1 MTDTTIF
8 SIGHG
13 TRTIESF
20 ISLLQ
25 KFDISYVIDVR
36 TKPRSRF
43 NPQYNKDRFAAFLRE
58 YGIRYVFMG
67 DNLGGIP
74 KDPSCYDQEGKVD
87 YEKVKTKDFFLD
99 GIERIQTAYSKNIRV
114 ACVCS
119 EISPCDCHRSKLI
132 GEVLKE
138 RNVPILHINKE
149 GILEDQES
157 VIKKVLKS
165 SELDLFSEAPVA
177 LKSRKSYTK

>member
-13 TRTIESF
+13 TRPIETF

-43 NPQYNKDRFAAFLRE
+43 NPQYNKDYFAAVLKE

-67 DNLGGIP
+67 ENLGGIP
-74 KDPSCYDQEGKVD
+74 KDLSCYDQDGKVD
-87 YEKVKTKDFFLD
+87 YEKVKQKDFFLS
-99 GIERIQTAYSKNIRV
+99 GIERIQTAYAKKIRV

-138 RNVPILHINKE
+138 RNVPLLHINKE
-149 GILEDQES
+149 GALEDQET
-157 VIKKVLKS
+157 VIKKVLGT
-165 SELDLFSEAPVA
+165 SEFDLFSSTPAP
-177 LKSRKSYTK
+177 LKSRNSYI